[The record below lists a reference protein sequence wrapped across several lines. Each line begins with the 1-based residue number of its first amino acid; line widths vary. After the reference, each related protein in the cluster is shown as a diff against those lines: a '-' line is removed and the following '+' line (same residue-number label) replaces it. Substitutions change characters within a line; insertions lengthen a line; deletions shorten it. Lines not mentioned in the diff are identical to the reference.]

1 MSNIFNAIKKN
12 KEIKFNRGANE
23 VAADLKDR
31 EKIIKG
37 IEGC

>member
-1 MSNIFNAIKKN
+1 MFHIFNAIKKN
-12 KEIKFNRGANE
+12 KEIKFNRGANK
-23 VAADLKDR
+23 VGADLKDC